1 MTKRKYRSQL
11 WFSNPDNLHM
21 TANYVAWYLNDGTPR
36 ERLQSGKPII
46 GISQSGSDLTPC
58 NKIHRETV
66 EEAKRGI
73 EEAGGVP
80 FVFPLHPIQDNAR
93 RPTAHRDR
101 NLAAMALVEILHGYP
116 LDGVV
121 LTTGCDKTTPAS
133 VMGAATA
140 NLPAIVLSGGP
151 MLNGYFEGKRSGSGM
166 AVWEARRRVGAG
178 EWTEEQFFDSIA
190 ASAPSLG
197 HCNTMGTALTMNSMS
212 EALGLSLPGSAAI
225 PAPYSERLQNAY
237 ETGKRIVELVEQDVK
252 PTDIL
257 TLEAFENA
265 IVALSAIGGST
276 NAQQHLTAMARHAG
290 IRLPDDIWMRKGY
303 EVPLLVNLQP
313 AGEYLGEDFYKAGG
327 LPAVMGE
334 LERAGLL
341 NSDALTVSGKT
352 MGENIGTVK
361 SSDEDIIKPFSNP
374 VKENAGFAVLN
385 SNFFDFAIMKTS
397 VISKE
402 FAESYL
408 EQPGEEGAF
417 EARAVVFDGVEDY
430 HERIN
435 DPALNIDGNC
445 ILVMRGAGSIG
456 WPGSA
461 EVANVQPPDEMLARG
476 VRFLPTLSDGR
487 QSGTADCPSILHVTP
502 EAALG
507 GGLALLRDGDML
519 RIDLKSFRCDL
530 LMEEAEIE
538 ERRKAAKASRPPYQ
552 TPWQEIFSQH
562 VESLKDGACLDF
574 AYQYHSITDTV
585 PRDNH

>member
-36 ERLQSGKPII
+36 EKLQSGKPII

-58 NKIHRETV
+58 NKIHRETA

-73 EEAGGVP
+73 EDAGGVG
-80 FVFPLHPIQDNAR
+80 FIFPLHPIQENAR
-93 RPTAHRDR
+93 RPTAHLDR
-101 NLAAMALVEILHGYP
+101 NLAALALVEILHGYP

-166 AVWEARRRVGAG
+166 AIWEARRRVGAG

-212 EALGLSLPGSAAI
+212 EALGLSLPGGAAI
-225 PAPYSERLQNAY
+225 PAPYPERLQNAY
-237 ETGKRIVELVEQDVK
+237 ETGTRIVELVEQDIK

-290 IRLPDDIWMRKGY
+290 IQLPEDIWMRKGY

-313 AGEYLGEDFYKAGG
+313 AGEYLGEDFFKAGG

-334 LERAGLL
+334 LDRAGLL
-341 NSDALTVSGKT
+341 NSDAMTVSGKT
-352 MGENIGTVK
+352 MVR
-361 SSDEDIIKPFSNP
+361 
-374 VKENAGFAVLN
+374 
-385 SNFFDFAIMKTS
+385 TS
-397 VISKE
+397 
-402 FAESYL
+402 
-408 EQPGEEGAF
+408 
-417 EARAVVFDGVEDY
+417 
-430 HERIN
+430 ER
-435 DPALNIDGNC
+435 
-445 ILVMRGAGSIG
+445 
-456 WPGSA
+456 
-461 EVANVQPPDEMLARG
+461 
-476 VRFLPTLSDGR
+476 
-487 QSGTADCPSILHVTP
+487 
-502 EAALG
+502 
-507 GGLALLRDGDML
+507 
-519 RIDLKSFRCDL
+519 
-530 LMEEAEIE
+530 
-538 ERRKAAKASRPPYQ
+538 
-552 TPWQEIFSQH
+552 
-562 VESLKDGACLDF
+562 
-574 AYQYHSITDTV
+574 
-585 PRDNH
+585 

>member
-11 WFSNPDNLHM
+11 WFDNPDNLHM

-36 ERLQSGKPII
+36 EKLQSGKPII

-58 NKIHRETV
+58 NKIHRQTA

-73 EEAGGVP
+73 EEAGGVG
-80 FVFPLHPIQDNAR
+80 FIFPLHPIQENAR
-93 RPTAHRDR
+93 RPTAHLDR
-101 NLAAMALVEILHGYP
+101 NLAAMALIEILHGYP

-121 LTTGCDKTTPAS
+121 LTTACDKTTPAS

-151 MLNGYFEGKRSGSGM
+151 MLNGYFEGKLSGSGM

-190 ASAPSLG
+190 ASTPSLG

-225 PAPYSERLQNAY
+225 PAPYEERMENAY

-265 IVALSAIGGST
+265 VVALSAIGGST
-276 NAQQHLTAMARHAG
+276 NAQQHLVAMARHAG
-290 IRLPDDIWMRKGY
+290 VRLPDDIWMRKGY

-341 NSDALTVSGKT
+341 NSDVLTVTGKT
-352 MGENIGTVK
+352 MGENIGAVT
-361 SSDEDIIKPFSNP
+361 SSNEDVIKPFSQP
-374 VKENAGFAVLN
+374 VKENAGFAVLS

-402 FAESYL
+402 FSESYL
-408 EQPGEEGAF
+408 EQPGKEGAF
-417 EARAVVFDGVEDY
+417 EARVVVFDGVEDY

-435 DPALNIDGNC
+435 DPALNIDDNC

-461 EVANVQPPDEMLARG
+461 EVANVQPPDDMLARG

-507 GGLALLRDGDML
+507 EGLALLQDGDML
-519 RIDLKSFRCDL
+519 RIDLKTFRCDL

-538 ERRKAAKASRPPYQ
+538 ERRKTAKATRPEYQ
-552 TPWQEIFSQH
+552 TPWQEMFSQH

-574 AYQYHSITDTV
+574 AYQYSSITDAV